1 MSQEALIWLNGLPK
15 GEVRLKPTARRLL
28 ECLALHHRHETGCY
42 ISQARLAN
50 EAVVS
55 RGTVNNCLN
64 ILEREGLIAR
74 ERRGSPARGVMQT
87 TRYHFPFECQSAPNF
102 DPLSAPNIDPLIGWL
117 WSGADGRA
125 GQGCGA
131 IRPAGAGCQIRF
143 LKRQLS
149 LPVSTISQ

>member
-1 MSQEALIWLNGLPK
+1 QRFSSELFSSALGRGRQYTLRLAGILQVATHLMTGKTGLP
-15 GEVRLKPTARRLL
+15 
-28 ECLALHHRHETGCY
+28 
-42 ISQARLAN
+42 
-50 EAVVS
+50 EAVGAEAIES
-55 RGTVNNCLN
+55 A
-64 ILEREGLIAR
+64 IAI
-74 ERRGSPARGVMQT
+74 VD
-87 TRYHFPFECQSAPNF
+87 CQSAPNF

>member
-1 MSQEALIWLNGLPK
+1 ALRGSRGWPFPRSPAAWPTRHRLAPLGGGKRVGAPCPEGGQSTSQEALVWLNGLPK

-87 TRYHFPFECQSAPNF
+87 TRYHFPF
-102 DPLSAPNIDPLIGWL
+102 
-117 WSGADGRA
+117 
-125 GQGCGA
+125 
-131 IRPAGAGCQIRF
+131 
-143 LKRQLS
+143 
-149 LPVSTISQ
+149 